1 MPSKRRKTKKSTEKK
16 PLRKILHSQNT
27 SSSKQ
32 IFQMM
37 NRKGVLN
44 TEMKVMINL
53 MTRKKLRS
61 ALLLMIMLTSIVEIE
76 V

>member
-1 MPSKRRKTKKSTEKK
+1 MPSKRRKTKKSTEKN

>member
-1 MPSKRRKTKKSTEKK
+1 M
-16 PLRKILHSQNT
+16 

-32 IFQMM
+32 IFQTT
-37 NRKGVLN
+37 NKKEVLS

-53 MTRKKLRS
+53 KTKMKLRS
-61 ALLLMIMLTSIVEIE
+61 AHLLMIMLTSTVEIE